1 MASADTHAAT
11 EERAREYSRLKET
24 LALTGTALD
33 LLSSVAFLAT
43 GGARALNRAVLP
55 SARPSWARRL
65 GYHSSV
71 SVLGWLA
78 GLPLGFYSGHVIE
91 QRYELSHQPPLGW
104 AIDTLK
110 GKGISLPLEVAVLE
124 GVYLAIGR
132 WPRRWWLVCAG
143 AVIPLTAVLAQLFPV
158 LIAPRFNRYEPLQ
171 DTQLAARLTTLTDKA
186 GINVAGVLQMDMSRR
201 TNKAN
206 AFFAGIGPT
215 KRIVLSDTLIAQFS
229 PDEIEGIVAHEAG
242 HQAHRDIW
250 RFVALSGVMTL
261 ASAYAVDLIAK
272 RALRA
277 WPKLVGTSQLSD
289 RRSLPVLGLAFSI
302 VGLALTPAQLA
313 YSRHIERRAD
323 RYAIALT
330 GQPRAYADAMRRLAA
345 SNLADPQPPR
355 LITWLLH
362 SHPPLAERI
371 AAAERPQP

>member
-1 MASADTHAAT
+1 MLPA
-11 EERAREYSRLKET
+11 YP
-24 LALTGTALD
+24 
-33 LLSSVAFLAT
+33 LLRQA
-43 GGARALNRAVLP
+43 
-55 SARPSWARRL
+55 
-65 GYHSSV
+65 
-71 SVLGWLA
+71 
-78 GLPLGFYSGHVIE
+78 
-91 QRYELSHQPPLGW
+91 
-104 AIDTLK
+104 
-110 GKGISLPLEVAVLE
+110 
-124 GVYLAIGR
+124 
-132 WPRRWWLVCAG
+132 
-143 AVIPLTAVLAQLFPV
+143 

-330 GQPRAYADAMRRLAA
+330 EQPRAYADAMRRLAA